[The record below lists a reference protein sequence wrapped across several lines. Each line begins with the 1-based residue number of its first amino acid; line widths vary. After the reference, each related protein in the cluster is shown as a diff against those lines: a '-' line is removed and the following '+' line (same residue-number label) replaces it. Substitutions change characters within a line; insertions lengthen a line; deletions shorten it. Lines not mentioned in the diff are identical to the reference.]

1 LNPKVSILV
10 PIYNVSNYI
19 ERCAK
24 SLFNQTF
31 QDIEFIFV
39 DDATPDDS
47 IEKLIKIIE
56 QYPNRKEQVKIIYHP
71 LNKGLATTRNTAINV
86 STGKY
91 ILVVDSDDY
100 IEPNMIQLLYE
111 KAIIDNADIVVSD
124 FYFEYSNKT
133 IYCSDYL
140 SLNENNHLKDLI
152 GFNNSQAPLWNKL
165 VNSDLY
171 KKKECRVPD
180 GLNYY
185 EDRYTVLRL
194 YYFANK
200 IVKINQAFY
209 HYNKYNDNAITNK
222 IVKMHFEN
230 VLRFWNLFDDF
241 LRKYNEFE
249 KYEKIMYLPK
259 AQSKARLMVD
269 TNSKELRKEF
279 ANIFQFEEKQ
289 CFSSFRLGEKIMLLL
304 IRFKFFNLAQLYHI
318 ISIFKNKFVQS
329 FQTH

>member
-1 LNPKVSILV
+1 MSILV

-31 QDIEFIFV
+31 EDIEFIFV

-47 IEKLIKIIE
+47 IEKLIEIIQ
-56 QYPNRKEQVKIIYHP
+56 QYPNRKEQVKIIYHS
-71 LNKGLATTRNTAINV
+71 LNKGLATTRNTAIDA
-86 STGKY
+86 STGNY

-185 EDRYTVLRL
+185 EDRFTVLRL

-209 HYNKYNDNAITNK
+209 HYIKYNDNAITNK

-230 VLRFWNLFDDF
+230 VVTFWNLFDEF
-241 LRKYNEFE
+241 LKEHNEYE
-249 KYEKIMYLPK
+249 KYKPYLALPK
-259 AQSKARLMVD
+259 IQSKVRLMIG
-269 TNSKELRKEF
+269 TNSASLRIEYAEIFAEEELVCIK
-279 ANIFQFEEKQ
+279 
-289 CFSSFRLGEKIMLLL
+289 SFRRGERIMLWL
-304 IRFKFFNLAQLYHI
+304 IRNKHFDLAQWFHDLLVW
-318 ISIFKNKFVQS
+318 KNKS
-329 FQTH
+329 HHK